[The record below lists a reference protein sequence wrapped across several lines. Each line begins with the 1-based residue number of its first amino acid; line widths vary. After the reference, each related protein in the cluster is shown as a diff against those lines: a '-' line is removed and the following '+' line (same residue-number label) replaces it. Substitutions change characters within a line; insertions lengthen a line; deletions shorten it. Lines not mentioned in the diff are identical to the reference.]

1 MAWILALP
9 KGRSAGSSEALL
21 VPEFVSTL
29 GPSVRAGLNAK
40 LCYQVEAIVASY
52 VRCNDTFRQ
61 CTTQKGVGFS
71 ISPWNA
77 LRWYPLLLTELGTG
91 LTQLYC

>member
-40 LCYQVEAIVASY
+40 LCYQVEAVVTSY
-52 VRCNDTFRQ
+52 VLWYYTF
-61 CTTQKGVGFS
+61 
-71 ISPWNA
+71 
-77 LRWYPLLLTELGTG
+77 L
-91 LTQLYC
+91 